1 MISIIIF
8 KKNILDELKNKGYTT
23 YILQKKVGIPSAIT
37 TKLKKNDAMTFNM
50 ETIYKI
56 CTLLDCQPGD
66 ILEYVP
72 DDEGAE
78 LAAQAAAVSKKAD
91 SIGG

>member
-1 MISIIIF
+1 MVFIIIF
-8 KKNILDELKNKGYTT
+8 KGNILDELKNKGYTT

-72 DDEGAE
+72 DDESAE
-78 LAAQAAAVSKKAD
+78 LAITAEEAANKKQKR
-91 SIGG
+91 

>member
-8 KKNILDELKNKGYTT
+8 NINILDALKNKGYTT
-23 YILQKKVGIPSAIT
+23 YILQKKVGISAAIT

-50 ETIYKI
+50 ETICKI
-56 CTLLDCQPGD
+56 CELLDCQPGD

-72 DDEGAE
+72 DDATAE
-78 LAAQAAAVSKKAD
+78 LAAQAAAVSKK
-91 SIGG
+91 